1 MRRIVSNNFQMSF
14 SRAGGSIITARVD
27 VWRASGDQ
35 WVHVDALPFDRPVV
49 PKERQDRQLDRGEYT
64 CVFQCFVEES
74 LNGKYDFDLSVDG
87 SPTYVDQGD
96 VNTTAAKNDSKV
108 YKDQFI
114 LEVQ

>member
-35 WVHVDALPFDRPVV
+35 WVHVDALPFDRPVA
-49 PKERQDRQLDRGEYT
+49 PKERQDRQLDPGEYT

>member
-1 MRRIVSNNFQMSF
+1 MRRIVGKEFVMSF
-14 SRAGGSIITARVD
+14 RRQGGSIITARVD
-27 VWRASGDQ
+27 VWRAEGDQ
-35 WVHVDALPFDRPVV
+35 WKHVAELPFDRSVV
-49 PKERQDRQLDRGEYT
+49 DVERQSRQLPAGEYT

-74 LNGKYDFDLSVDG
+74 LNGRYDFELSVNDAA
-87 SPTYVDQGD
+87 TYADNGD

>member
-27 VWRASGDQ
+27 VWKASGNQ
-35 WVHVDALPFDRPVV
+35 WLHVDALPFDRPVL
-49 PKERQDRQLDRGEYT
+49 PTEQQARQLDRGEYT
-64 CVFQCFVEES
+64 CVFQCFVAES

-87 SPTYVDQGD
+87 AKTYFDQGD
-96 VNTTAAKNDSKV
+96 VNTTPAKNDSKV

-114 LEVQ
+114 LQVQ